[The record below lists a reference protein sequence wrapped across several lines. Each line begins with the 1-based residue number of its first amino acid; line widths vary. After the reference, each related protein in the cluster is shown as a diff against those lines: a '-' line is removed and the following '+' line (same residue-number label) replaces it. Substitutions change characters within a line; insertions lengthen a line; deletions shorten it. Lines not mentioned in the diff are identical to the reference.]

1 MVSFSVVLGFLLTP
15 LKCSPDTLKFSPMRK
30 SFRVP
35 IKVFS
40 RHIKVF
46 ARLFPLKFRSS
57 LFKGLRVQR
66 AEPLSRSAER
76 EIFFYGVFFLI
87 AFSFAPAYAKEKAG
101 IDTYAKHVCRRRRD
115 RGMKHVS
122 CLLAVDRTF
131 NSHGRGEH
139 CSPAMRHKN
148 TFSFLVLFSDEKYQ
162 KSARRTHAVLL
173 PNHRAACTS

>member
-115 RGMKHVS
+115 RVS
-122 CLLAVDRTF
+122 GREFSLCADGTMRKTFIVAVSPPNRLAVHSGKIRKDV
-131 NSHGRGEH
+131 
-139 CSPAMRHKN
+139 AKN
-148 TFSFLVLFSDEKYQ
+148 ADL
-162 KSARRTHAVLL
+162 
-173 PNHRAACTS
+173 C

>member
-1 MVSFSVVLGFLLTP
+1 M
-15 LKCSPDTLKFSPMRK
+15 
-30 SFRVP
+30 P

-57 LFKGLRVQR
+57 LFNGLRVQR

-76 EIFFYGVFFLI
+76 EIFFRRFLFNCFLI
-87 AFSFAPAYAKEKAG
+87 AFSFAAAMAKEKAG

-139 CSPAMRHKN
+139 CSPAMRHKD